1 MSQALHHLSNKRFC
15 NSSSSP
21 SSKKARLG
29 GGKSIESLRTLSARV
44 GSSLLSADDP
54 SPSAVV
60 DATLPSLPDL
70 LPELPPLPISPNVVS
85 TSDVS
90 LDDDVFLQSL
100 VEDPLL
106 NQTRDG
112 GLPVVDLDIYDLC
125 FADCDDGTS
134 ATRQVCSIDNSLQ
147 TRVAVYNTL
156 ALFLGHSH
164 GLLVCN
170 CHLFCQPGKNICRK
184 CLDSSSGERNSE
196 DSESEE
202 ARAVSEDASAISEGA
217 STISPEIVQKMVNSD
232 VYRGLL
238 KMPCSSPKKKGK
250 GNSFV
255 GFDAVKEAWPK
266 LTFNFNNLTQSRSAG
281 RDLQLPSIPVVVYIM
296 MKAMKYKT
304 KDDAPLR
311 VLICSMILSDKEPR
325 QSRFFFSD
333 KVMKKRLKSI
343 GYDDRDDDFIMNVS
357 LVLRASMFVLDLFA
371 YAEAFDMVDVVA
383 NFFLTDKECIGSEDA
398 ELVHQFA
405 SLGYSIE
412 FLTKTLARAFEDCS
426 VSKKGLL
433 IRCTVSD
440 TSVKK
445 CMAGPIMKSFLEC
458 LPLVGLY
465 PELGN
470 GSELPH
476 VQEFSAC
483 LRSALSLSLI
493 EDKQKRKEVVSYYLD
508 SMLGDRAS
516 TSDMIDAMLSNGR
529 VRVLPLFLVAFSCHL
544 SKTALKSSC
553 SAFDVALLGG
563 KARKVQSSGGVRLVE
578 RTNGLLIED
587 PSFEHFRLKQSMEYE
602 TDLSKVLLHCFKM
615 SDMASLF
622 RPSQRERKIN
632 FDIRPFSLNFNEAE
646 DVTREVEAMMMKV
659 ASNPDLYTSNR
670 RFTETLMKL
679 SEFAAQVISSSGV
692 DAVTTA
698 EDTACMV
705 ANSQL
710 SNIQYPIL

>member
-1 MSQALHHLSNKRFC
+1 MSQAIHHLSNKRFC
-15 NSSSSP
+15 KSSSSP

-44 GSSLLSADDP
+44 GSSL
-54 SPSAVV
+54 
-60 DATLPSLPDL
+60 DATLPFLPDL
-70 LPELPPLPISPNVVS
+70 LPELPPLPNSPNVVS

-112 GLPVVDLDIYDLC
+112 GLPLVDIDIYDVC
-125 FADCDDGTS
+125 FADCDDKS
-134 ATRQVCSIDNSLQ
+134 AARQVCSIDNSLQ
-147 TRVAVYNTL
+147 TSVAVHNTL
-156 ALFLGHSH
+156 AFFVGHSH

-184 CLDSSSGERNSE
+184 CLDSSSGEGNIE
-196 DSESEE
+196 DSENEE

-232 VYRGLL
+232 VYCDLL
-238 KMPCSSPKKKGK
+238 ERPCSSPKKKGK

-255 GFDAVKEAWPK
+255 GFDAVMEAWPK
-266 LTFNFNNLTQSRSAG
+266 LTFNFNNLTQSSAG
-281 RDLQLPSIPVVVYIM
+281 RDLQLPSIPVVVHVM
-296 MKAMKYKT
+296 MKALKYKT

-311 VLICSMILSDKEPR
+311 ELICSMILSDKVPR

-333 KVMKKRLKSI
+333 KVMKKRLKLI
-343 GYDDRDDDFIMNVS
+343 GYDRDDDLQKIIMDVS
-357 LVLRASMFVLDLFA
+357 LVMRASMFVLDLFA
-371 YAEAFDMVDVVA
+371 YAEAFDMLDVVA
-383 NFFLTDKECIGSEDA
+383 NFFLTDKGCIGSEDA

-483 LRSALSLSLI
+483 LHSALSLSLI

-508 SMLGDRAS
+508 SMLGNRAS
-516 TSDMIDAMLSNGR
+516 TSDVIDAMLSNGR
-529 VRVLPLFLVAFSCHL
+529 VRVLPLFFVAFSCHL

-563 KARKVQSSGGVRLVE
+563 KAKKEVQSSGGVRLVE
-578 RTNGLLIED
+578 RTNGELIED

-622 RPSQRERKIN
+622 RPPQRERKIN

-646 DVTREVEAMMMKV
+646 NVTRDVEAMMMKV

-679 SEFAAQVISSSGV
+679 SVFAAQVISSSGV

>member
-1 MSQALHHLSNKRFC
+1 MSQAIHHLSNKRFC

-44 GSSLLSADDP
+44 GPSL
-54 SPSAVV
+54 

-70 LPELPPLPISPNVVS
+70 LPELPPLPNSPNVVS

-90 LDDDVFLQSL
+90 LDDLDDDVFLQSL

-112 GLPVVDLDIYDLC
+112 GLPSVDIDIYELC

-134 ATRQVCSIDNSLQ
+134 AARQVCSIDNSLQ
-147 TRVAVYNTL
+147 TRVAVPNIL
-156 ALFLGHSH
+156 AFFVGHSH

-184 CLDSSSGERNSE
+184 CLDSSSGGERNSE
-196 DSESEE
+196 DSENEE
-202 ARAVSEDASAISEGA
+202 ARAVCEDASAISEGA

-266 LTFNFNNLTQSRSAG
+266 LTFNFNNLTQSSAG

-311 VLICSMILSDKEPR
+311 ELICSMILSDKVPR

-371 YAEAFDMVDVVA
+371 YAEAFDMLDVVA

-440 TSVKK
+440 TSVKR

-483 LRSALSLSLI
+483 LHSALSLSLI

-508 SMLGDRAS
+508 SMLGNRAS
-516 TSDMIDAMLSNGR
+516 TSDVIDAMLSNGR
-529 VRVLPLFLVAFSCHL
+529 VRVLPLFFVAFSCHL

-563 KARKVQSSGGVRLVE
+563 KARKVQSSGCVRLVE
-578 RTNGLLIED
+578 RTNGELIED

-622 RPSQRERKIN
+622 RPPQRERKIN

-679 SEFAAQVISSSGV
+679 SVFAAQVISFSGV
-692 DAVTTA
+692 DAVPTA

-705 ANSQL
+705 ANSRL